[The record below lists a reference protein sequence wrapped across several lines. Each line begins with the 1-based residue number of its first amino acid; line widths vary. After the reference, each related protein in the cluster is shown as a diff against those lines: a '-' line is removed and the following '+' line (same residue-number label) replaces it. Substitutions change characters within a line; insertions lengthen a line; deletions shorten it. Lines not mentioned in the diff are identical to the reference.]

1 MFQPTSYTLLIS
13 MLRRRPAAIARL
25 RGNETHPRLGGEV
38 LFYEVPWG
46 VFVVVDVAGLPTATG
61 ECAQKIFG
69 LHIHSGSQCEGQDGS
84 PFAMAGEHY
93 NPQGCPHPYHAGDL
107 PPLFGAGDRAFSAFV
122 TDRFKISEVVGKTVI
137 LHAAPDDFTTQPA
150 GNAGAR
156 IACGVIRGT

>member
-13 MLRRRPAAIARL
+13 MLRRRPGAIARL
-25 RGNETHPRLGGEV
+25 RGNESNSRLGGEV

-46 VFVVVDVAGLPTATG
+46 VFVVTDVAGLPLATG
-61 ECAQKIFG
+61 ECEKRIFG
-69 LHIHSGSQCEGQDGS
+69 MHIHSGSTCEGGNGE
-84 PFAMAGEHY
+84 PFAMAGGHY
-93 NPQGCPHPYHAGDL
+93 NPSECLHPYHKGDL

-122 TDRFKISEVVGKTVI
+122 TDRFKISEIIGRTVI

-156 IACGVIRGT
+156 IACGVIKGT